1 MIVFISVEKD
11 GDPISNKKDLVE
23 LFNQNYINIVEN
35 SSAKTPS
42 SLADCLDASQNELT
56 LKEII
61 SVYSDYRSIQ
71 KIKRVFNTD
80 SKFDLSKPTAS
91 DIKKIIKFLDTNKA
105 TGPDGILAKLVQMS
119 ANVIGCYLSNIVTCH
134 ISETKYFDH
143 AKIAAVKMLGQKL
156 KTTGL

>member
-1 MIVFISVEKD
+1 MNLPLKKLYQYIVT
-11 GDPISNKKDLVE
+11 
-23 LFNQNYINIVEN
+23 IV
-35 SSAKTPS
+35 AFK
-42 SLADCLDASQNELT
+42 
-56 LKEII
+56 
-61 SVYSDYRSIQ
+61 